1 MAIAETTGQRLAA
14 CARYS
19 DKNGAPAMNL
29 DDTLVD
35 QFKSVDASSVARLRW
50 FLARYDLPD
59 DAEFTSFADAA
70 WEAQTLRSSGAG
82 ALVEGRSALVGD
94 LPGTASSTK

>member
-1 MAIAETTGQRLAA
+1 MAITETTGQRLAA

-35 QFKSVDASSVARLRW
+35 HFKSVDASRVARLRW
-50 FLARYDLPD
+50 FLAKYDLPD
-59 DAEFTSFADAA
+59 DTEFTSFADASA
-70 WEAQTLRSSGAG
+70 TPLRGPCHLGGQSLKG
-82 ALVEGRSALVGD
+82 VGSEVTHR
-94 LPGTASSTK
+94 LS